1 MAYFPHYCEYEFSQ
15 FHHDLFEMWR
25 SLRRS
30 TKRCLAA
37 PRGYAKSTFAAVIK
51 PVHDVCYGLEKLT
64 VVLSNTLPLASG
76 KVKDIR
82 AELLSNIA
90 LVEDYNIRF
99 PTKRPA
105 ETSFQVTTDNGTSN
119 FIAVGAG
126 TEIRGLRV
134 GQYRPTK
141 IILDDTENSEEVLN
155 EDLRDKMLN
164 WYTDVIS
171 KLGSGTTNI
180 EFVGTVLHPE
190 SLLMSLDQ
198 NPMYE
203 SKIYS
208 SIINWADNESLWNEW
223 RDIITD
229 LDNEH
234 RVDDADAFYNDNEE
248 ELLKGTKVLWPEKEP
263 YIYLMKEIVETGMRS
278 FMKEKQNTPMASDE
292 AVFENFQYYKETEEG
307 IYIEKSGHTIPWD
320 HLHYV
325 YGALDPS
332 TGETKAKKGK
342 LGDYTA
348 IVTGYKCPKGRLLVH
363 DAWLKKKPPTSWISE
378 IFEKHDTFN
387 YDGFAVETN
396 LYRNLLIPN
405 IIAERKKRE
414 DADKRKIMVPFYD
427 VENIENKTKRIYTL
441 EPKVSNGWI
450 VFNRALDPKF
460 MNQFRDFPHGSHD
473 DGPDATEI
481 LWGMIKN
488 RYRPSAMPVNAREE
502 R

>member
-180 EFVGTVLHPE
+180 
-190 SLLMSLDQ
+190 
-198 NPMYE
+198 
-203 SKIYS
+203 
-208 SIINWADNESLWNEW
+208 
-223 RDIITD
+223 
-229 LDNEH
+229 
-234 RVDDADAFYNDNEE
+234 
-248 ELLKGTKVLWPEKEP
+248 
-263 YIYLMKEIVETGMRS
+263 
-278 FMKEKQNTPMASDE
+278 
-292 AVFENFQYYKETEEG
+292 
-307 IYIEKSGHTIPWD
+307 
-320 HLHYV
+320 
-325 YGALDPS
+325 
-332 TGETKAKKGK
+332 
-342 LGDYTA
+342 
-348 IVTGYKCPKGRLLVH
+348 
-363 DAWLKKKPPTSWISE
+363 
-378 IFEKHDTFN
+378 
-387 YDGFAVETN
+387 
-396 LYRNLLIPN
+396 
-405 IIAERKKRE
+405 
-414 DADKRKIMVPFYD
+414 
-427 VENIENKTKRIYTL
+427 
-441 EPKVSNGWI
+441 
-450 VFNRALDPKF
+450 
-460 MNQFRDFPHGSHD
+460 
-473 DGPDATEI
+473 
-481 LWGMIKN
+481 
-488 RYRPSAMPVNAREE
+488 
-502 R
+502 